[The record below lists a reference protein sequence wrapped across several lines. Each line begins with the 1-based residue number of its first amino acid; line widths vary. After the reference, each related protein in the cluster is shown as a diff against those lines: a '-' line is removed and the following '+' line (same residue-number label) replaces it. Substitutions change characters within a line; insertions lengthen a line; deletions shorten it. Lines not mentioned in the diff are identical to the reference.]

1 MRSNAGGPFVGKNL
15 ASNFAFPVTFEFD
28 REIRA
33 FDGDQITIAALDPLL
48 RSAFETYFNPPA
60 TFSITSVP
68 FFFDRRDKMMAQYR
82 NLVNFGSLI
91 GSETR
96 GIVLRKPDLI
106 QGRPF
111 DWTLGRTDEANIK
124 YSLKTLLELGQLAG
138 ARKAILPTKPGIE
151 LDLTKRGIINDY
163 AAAMEN
169 YPLRITDLYIGTA
182 HAQGGNRMAA
192 QTSNEGATMVVDD
205 QFRVRGY
212 ENVFV
217 ADASIFPTSITVN
230 PQWTIMALSTLA
242 MNYVP

>member
-1 MRSNAGGPFVGKNL
+1 
-15 ASNFAFPVTFEFD
+15 
-28 REIRA
+28 
-33 FDGDQITIAALDPLL
+33 
-48 RSAFETYFNPPA
+48 
-60 TFSITSVP
+60 
-68 FFFDRRDKMMAQYR
+68 
-82 NLVNFGSLI
+82 
-91 GSETR
+91 
-96 GIVLRKPDLI
+96 
-106 QGRPF
+106 
-111 DWTLGRTDEANIK
+111 
-124 YSLKTLLELGQLAG
+124 
-138 ARKAILPTKPGIE
+138 
-151 LDLTKRGIINDY
+151 
-163 AAAMEN
+163 MEN